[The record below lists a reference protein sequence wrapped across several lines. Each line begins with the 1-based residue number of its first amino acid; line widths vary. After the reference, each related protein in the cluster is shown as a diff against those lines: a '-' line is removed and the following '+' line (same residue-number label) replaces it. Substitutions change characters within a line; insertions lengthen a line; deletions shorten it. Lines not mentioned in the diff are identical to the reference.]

1 MTVSNL
7 STLSA
12 GKCAKTSDLGLDHL
26 SNLKMTH
33 QLFCNQLKFLKPYLT
48 FLKVGSQKGMN
59 LPLSYLIGSA
69 AGYRARRA
77 RAVVYKRS

>member
-7 STLSA
+7 I
-12 GKCAKTSDLGLDHL
+12 
-26 SNLKMTH
+26 MTRAMK
-33 QLFCNQLKFLKPYLT
+33 LTRLKFLKAYLT